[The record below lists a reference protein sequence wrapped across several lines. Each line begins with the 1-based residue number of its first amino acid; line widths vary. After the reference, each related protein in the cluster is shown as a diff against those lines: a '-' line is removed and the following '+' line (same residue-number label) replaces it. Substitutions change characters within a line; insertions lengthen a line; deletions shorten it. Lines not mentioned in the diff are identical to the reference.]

1 MPRYIAGYAEAEAQ
15 RGRDSG
21 HGNVH
26 ILTHL
31 FTAIHFPTAGLP
43 QCKIHKIRSM
53 RERNWSLGRDPF
65 FQPVLYIFTG
75 SVSSHTMLCFD
86 PGSALFVS
94 VLPSTNL
101 IFSSLFM
108 SQRKL
113 IRVDSARET
122 RRVCRVEGGLL
133 RLCVCVCLCVRHSVS
148 CMHGVSS
155 KMQWRKI

>member
-1 MPRYIAGYAEAEAQ
+1 
-15 RGRDSG
+15 
-21 HGNVH
+21 
-26 ILTHL
+26 
-31 FTAIHFPTAGLP
+31 
-43 QCKIHKIRSM
+43 
-53 RERNWSLGRDPF
+53 
-65 FQPVLYIFTG
+65 
-75 SVSSHTMLCFD
+75 MLCFD

-108 SQRKL
+108 GQRKL

-155 KMQWRKI
+155 KMQWRKIWCGCRRLPIEPVYHCVEKTVTANIPASAGGGCHDTVAHRCSGTLAERNRSCFGSVLWGFSASCTLRCLRIIQNNAI